1 MSATTG
7 GELAGGEHI
16 SLTVRHSAKAEV
28 FMLECVKK
36 VSLASVF
43 LGLAGAAAQG
53 ATTGHTIN
61 VAVGTTI
68 ERSLEDAA
76 ADGYAY
82 EPKQAYDGA
91 KTKVFLPYGDTDGVY
106 YDLNNM
112 NVLSPAADGTSAGY
126 ALPFD
131 GSANSTMDFHLHFD
145 QPISEFALRTRS
157 LTVYGLGPNGVIS
170 ESYSTDGLTWNP
182 LRVIEG
188 PISTA
193 TDYEPFVDATV
204 TGLNT
209 DDLYLRYFATATT
222 GEGNGSYYQLRTVGA
237 GNWGA
242 VDFFDNQSQL
252 TVTAVPEPGS
262 IGLAAVGSVLLLG
275 WRRARIA

>member
-16 SLTVRHSAKAEV
+16 SLTVRHNAKAEV
-28 FMLECVKK
+28 FMVECVKK
-36 VSLASVF
+36 VSLASIL
-43 LGLAGAAAQG
+43 LGLGGAAAQA
-53 ATTGHTIN
+53 ATVGNTIN

-76 ADGYAY
+76 AGGYAY
-82 EPKQAYDGA
+82 GPKQEVDGT

-106 YDLNNM
+106 YYLDNM
-112 NVLSPAADGTSAGY
+112 NVLSPAADGTDAGY
-126 ALPFD
+126 ALPYD
-131 GSANSTMDFHLHFD
+131 GSANSTLDFHLHFD
-145 QPISEFALRTRS
+145 QAISEFALRTRS
-157 LTVYGLGPNGVIS
+157 LILYGLGPNGVIGV
-170 ESYSTDGLTWNP
+170 SYSTDGTTWNP
-182 LRVIEG
+182 LTEISG
-188 PISTA
+188 PFSGA
-193 TDYEPFVDATV
+193 KDYEPFVNNTV

-222 GEGNGSYYQLRTVGA
+222 GDGNGSYYQLRTVGA
-237 GNWGA
+237 GNWGL
-242 VDFFDNQSQL
+242 DFFDNQSQL

-275 WRRARIA
+275 WRRARMA